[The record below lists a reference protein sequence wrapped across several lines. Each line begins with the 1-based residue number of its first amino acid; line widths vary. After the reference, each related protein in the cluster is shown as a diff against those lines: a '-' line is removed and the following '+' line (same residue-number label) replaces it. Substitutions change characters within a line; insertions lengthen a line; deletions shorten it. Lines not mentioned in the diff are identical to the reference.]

1 MALSNPDMQIETIS
15 LSNPLNLGEKTTQQL
30 LTPFTLGPNQ
40 LRNRVVMAPLTRM
53 RTLPGNVVG
62 PLNATYY
69 GQRASMGLIISEA
82 TQVSPEGIGYPGTPG
97 IYSSE
102 QVAGWKLIT
111 KTVHEKGGKIF
122 LQLWHVGRVSHPSL
136 QKDNALPLAPSAISM
151 QSPVF
156 TNTGELADPVTPRAL
171 EIEEIQK
178 IIEQY
183 RTGARNALEAG
194 FDGVEV
200 HSANGYL
207 LDQFLQDG
215 TNQRTDNYGGS
226 FENRT
231 RLLLHVV
238 EAVTEVFGADS
249 VGVRLSP
256 HGTFNDMS
264 DSNSDELFAFV
275 AKSLNQFGLAYLHL
289 VEPRAAGGN
298 EVSDYQGEDITG
310 VLRKLFNGTMISA
323 GGYDR
328 ESGNQA
334 IESGITDLVAYGRQ
348 AIANPDLPERFAKK
362 AELNPYDRATFYGG
376 DGRGYIDY
384 PTLAAT

>member
-1 MALSNPDMQIETIS
+1 M
-15 LSNPLNLGEKTTQQL
+15 
-30 LTPFTLGPNQ
+30 
-40 LRNRVVMAPLTRM
+40 
-53 RTLPGNVVG
+53 
-62 PLNATYY
+62 
-69 GQRASMGLIISEA
+69 
-82 TQVSPEGIGYPGTPG
+82 
-97 IYSSE
+97 
-102 QVAGWKLIT
+102 
-111 KTVHEKGGKIF
+111 
-122 LQLWHVGRVSHPSL
+122 GRVSHPSL
-136 QKDNALPLAPSAISM
+136 QKDNALPLAPSAVPM
-151 QSPVF
+151 QSQVF
-156 TNTGELADPVTPRAL
+156 TDTGDLADPVTPRAL
-171 EIEEIQK
+171 ELEEIPK
-178 IIEQY
+178 IIDQY
-183 RTGARNALEAG
+183 RAGARNALEAG

-231 RLLLHVV
+231 RLLLQVV
-238 EAVTEVFGADS
+238 EAVTEVVGADS

-264 DSNSDELFAFV
+264 DSNGEELFAYV
-275 AKSLNQFGLAYLHL
+275 VKSLNPFGLAYLHL

-298 EVSDYQGEDITG
+298 EVSDYKGEAITG

-334 IESGITDLVAYGRQ
+334 IENGIADLVAYGRE

-376 DGRGYIDY
+376 DERGYIDY